1 MKRLIVFIIT
11 AALLA
16 GSFYVVWPGWTLH
29 RIAEAI
35 RNEDSATLEQAVD
48 FLRVRASL
56 HGPLTAEVT
65 RHYDQ
70 LSSGGRSRGVFAAQV
85 KGDVL
90 PRLVQST
97 LEAVAAPANIIFM
110 ARNRVGL
117 KEAVQRA
124 LEQRI
129 ILGSSF
135 DRRGPQG
142 LGARAGH
149 QPSISEGL
157 TRPGQAP
164 RYTLSNIKGIALIGP
179 LEFEIGI
186 NREATAVEP
195 EMLLRMAF
203 AGSSGWRVVGVI
215 PRL

>member
-1 MKRLIVFIIT
+1 MKRLIAFII
-11 AALLA
+11 AVAMLA
-16 GSFYVVWPGWTLH
+16 GSFYVAWPGWTLH

-35 RNEDSATLEQAVD
+35 REEDPATLEQAVD

-56 HGPLTAEVT
+56 HGPLTEEVT

-70 LSSGGRSRGVFAAQV
+70 FSSGRSRGVFAAQI
-85 KGDVL
+85 KGEVL
-90 PRLVQST
+90 PRLVEST
-97 LEAVAAPANIIFM
+97 LDAVAAPANVIFI

-135 DRRGPQG
+135 DRTPPLG
-142 LGARAGH
+142 LGALAGR
-149 QPSISEGL
+149 QPSTGGDPR
-157 TRPGQAP
+157 RPGQAP

-186 NREATAVEP
+186 NREATAAEP
-195 EMLLRMAF
+195 EMLLHMAF
-203 AGSSGWRVVGVI
+203 TGASGWRVVGVI